1 MFLIGQT
8 FDTLR
13 ALIGQWVD
21 HVMSGGGGNETRV
34 YQLFYWDDDMR
45 LKE

>member
-21 HVMSGGGGNETRV
+21 RAMSRGGGNETRQ
-34 YQLFYWDDDMR
+34 YQLFYWDDDMK
-45 LKE
+45 LEE

>member
-8 FDTLR
+8 FATLR
-13 ALIGQWVD
+13 ALIGQWFD
-21 HVMSGGGGNETRV
+21 RVMSGGGGNETRV

-45 LKE
+45 LEE